1 MTIRAGIELANLSDV
16 GCVREVNEDYFCYA
30 EPDSDEDF
38 QKKGRLA
45 VVADGMGGH
54 EGGQIASS
62 IAIETVRQA
71 YLSHPADDP
80 SEALAAAF
88 IEAQAAIH
96 QYTREHPE
104 LRGMGTTCTAA
115 VIRDGQLFYG
125 HVGDSRLYL
134 IRDSTIKQLTEDHS
148 YVGRLVREGQ
158 LTPEEAATHP
168 DRNVL
173 TAALGMESAVPAEFS
188 EAPMNLQPGDILL
201 ICSDGL
207 HGLVSDAEMLAIA
220 ERESP
225 REACKDLVRMAKDR
239 GGFDNITVQIL
250 RVL

>member
-1 MTIRAGIELANLSDV
+1 MTIRAGIEIANLSDV

-30 EPDSDEDF
+30 EPEDEEVF
-38 QKKGRLA
+38 RKKGRLA
-45 VVADGMGGH
+45 IVADGMGGH
-54 EGGQIASS
+54 EGGQIASG
-62 IAIETVRQA
+62 IAIETVRQT
-71 YLSHPADDP
+71 YLSDPSDDP

-96 QYTREHPE
+96 QHAREHPE
-104 LRGMGTTCTAA
+104 LHGMGTTCTAA

-134 IRDSTIKQLTEDHS
+134 IRDSSIEQLSQDHS

-158 LTPEEAATHP
+158 ITPEQAATHP

-173 TAALGMESAVPAEFS
+173 TAALGMESAVPAEFP
-188 EAPMNLQPGDILL
+188 EAPLELQPGDTLL
-201 ICSDGL
+201 ICTDGL
-207 HGLVSDAEMLAIA
+207 HGLVSDAEMLATA

-250 RVL
+250 KAL